1 MTTLR
6 QRMTEDMQL
15 RGLAPRTQ
23 EAYLR
28 AVVQLV
34 TYCKKSP
41 EVISEED
48 LRQYFLYL
56 RNERKVSRNTMTL
69 ALCGVKFCFEHTL
82 QRQWVFFELAR
93 PPKEKKLPVVLSVEE
108 VQQVLSCLHHPTYR
122 TCLSVIYACGLRL
135 NEGVHLQVPDID
147 SGRMMIHVRKGKGG
161 KDRYVPLPQPALLL
175 LRQYWVTHRHPAW
188 LFPSRPGYG
197 RSRAAVTTPIC
208 ESSVQRAF
216 RAALQASGVQ
226 KQASVHTLRH
236 SWATHL
242 LEAGVNLRL
251 IQGWLGHS
259 SPQTTAIYTHLTRK
273 AEERALDATPALRA
287 GASVNQV
294 MASISW

>member
-23 EAYLR
+23 ESYLR

-34 TYCKKSP
+34 KHCGKSP
-41 EVISEED
+41 EVINEED
-48 LRQYFLYL
+48 LRRYFLYL
-56 RNERKVSRNTMTL
+56 KNEKQASRSTQTL
-69 ALCGVKFCFEHTL
+69 ALCGIKFFFKHTL

-108 VQQVLSCLHHPTYR
+108 VQQVLSCLHHPSYR
-122 TCLSVIYACGLRL
+122 ACLSTIYACGLRL
-135 NEGVHLQVPDID
+135 NEGTHLQVQDID
-147 SGRMMIHVRKGKGG
+147 SSRLMIHVRQGKGN
-161 KDRYVPLPQPALLL
+161 KDRYVPLPQPTVVM
-175 LRQYWVTHRHPAW
+175 LRQYWVTHRHPVW
-188 LFPSRPGYG
+188 RFPARPGYG
-197 RSRAAVTTPIC
+197 
-208 ESSVQRAF
+208 Q
-216 RAALQASGVQ
+216 L
-226 KQASVHTLRH
+226 
-236 SWATHL
+236 
-242 LEAGVNLRL
+242 NLRL
-251 IQGWLGHS
+251 IQAWLGHS
-259 SPQTTAIYTHLTRK
+259 SPKTTAIYTHLTRK